1 MTYGRNPA
9 VIDDLLDVRI
19 VWMESKNTRRV
30 LCNPE
35 KTFGVRNF
43 SMIIRSPNPIT
54 LKIFIDLMLEVVLK
68 YCATNTTL

>member
-30 LCNPE
+30 PSNPE
-35 KTFGVRNF
+35 KIFGVRNF
-43 SMIIRSPNPIT
+43 SMIIRSPNPIMF
-54 LKIFIDLMLEVVLK
+54 KIFIDLMLEVGLK
-68 YCATNTTL
+68 YCVTSTEL